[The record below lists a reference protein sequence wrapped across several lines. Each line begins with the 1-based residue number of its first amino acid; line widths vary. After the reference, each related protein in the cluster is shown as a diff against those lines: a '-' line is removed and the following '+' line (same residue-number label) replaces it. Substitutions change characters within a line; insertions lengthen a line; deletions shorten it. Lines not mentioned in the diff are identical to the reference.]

1 MPSDRSPT
9 ILGRDDDW
17 SGITAVVAGF
27 GLSGASAADT
37 LSHLGAHVIVL
48 DERAPRGARREQAE
62 VLEFLGVDLR
72 CAPGATAVLPEN
84 VDLVIASPGWRPD
97 SALFVQATE
106 REVPVWGDVELAWRL
121 RAADAGPWLVVT
133 GTNGKTTTI
142 QMLEQI
148 LLAAGLRAQAVGNVG
163 TPILEAVMAPE
174 GPEVLAVELS
184 SFQLHWTQSM
194 SAHAAAVL
202 NIAPDHWDWHGG
214 EAGYI
219 RDKARIYENA
229 QIACVYNVQDEV
241 TRHLV
246 EEADVIEGARAIGF
260 TTGIPEPGMV
270 GVVDGI
276 LVDRAFIPERAD
288 SAAELAGVTDLVDGS
303 PHMVA
308 NALAAA
314 ALARSIGVPP
324 AAVRKGLQE
333 FAPGAHRVAVVAQYD
348 GVAWVDDSKATN
360 AHAARASIL
369 GAESVVWIAGGLAKG
384 ARFEDLIADVA
395 SRLRAVVLIGQDR
408 EPLLT
413 ALAAQAP
420 DVDVVEIGHSDDSE
434 DLMDRVVAAAHLRAR
449 PGDTVLLA
457 PGAASMDQFEDYAH
471 RGETFAAAVR
481 RAREG

>member
-1 MPSDRSPT
+1 M
-9 ILGRDDDW
+9 
-17 SGITAVVAGF
+17 VAGF
-27 GLSGASAADT
+27 GVSGASAADT

-48 DERAPRGARREQAE
+48 DERSPSGARQKQAE
-62 VLEFLGVDLR
+62 LLEFLGVDLR
-72 CAPGATAVLPEN
+72 CAPGATAVLPED

-97 SALFVQATE
+97 SALFVQAIE
-106 REVPVWGDVELAWRL
+106 RDVPVWGDVELAWRL
-121 RAADAGPWLVVT
+121 RTDDAGPWLVVT

-184 SFQLHWTQSM
+184 SFQLHWIHSM

-219 RDKARIYENA
+219 GDKARIYENVR
-229 QIACVYNVQDEV
+229 IACVYNVQDEV
-241 TRHLV
+241 TRRLV
-246 EEADVIEGARAIGF
+246 EEADVIEGARAVGF
-260 TTGIPEPGMV
+260 TTGVPEPGMV
-270 GVVDGI
+270 GTVEGI
-276 LVDRAFIPERAD
+276 LVDRAFIAERAD
-288 SAAELAGVTDLVDGS
+288 SAAELAAVADLVDAS

-324 AAVRKGLQE
+324 SDVRKGLQA
-333 FAPGAHRVAVVAQYD
+333 FAPGAHRIAVIAEQD

-369 GAESVVWIAGGLAKG
+369 GAESVVWVAGGLAKG
-384 ARFEDLIADVA
+384 ARFEDLIADVV

-413 ALAAQAP
+413 ALAAHAP
-420 DVDVVEIGHSDDSE
+420 DVDVVEIEHSEVSE
-434 DLMDRVVAAAHLRAR
+434 SIMDHVVAAARVRAR
-449 PGDTVLLA
+449 SGDTVLLA
-457 PGAASMDQFEDYAH
+457 PGAASMDQFRDYAH
-471 RGETFAAAVR
+471 RGEAFAAAVR
-481 RAREG
+481 RALEG